1 MDNDI
6 QCRICLEKV
15 EGEYIIPCNCSSGNF
30 HIDCFLKW
38 INVSQNTHCEVCL
51 GKYNYIQVNK
61 RYNCKA
67 IAIFILSSNCIQSIC
82 FFWLYYFFIW
92 CLNFFCY

>member
-1 MDNDI
+1 MTEDNI
-6 QCRICLEKV
+6 CRICLDNVQSNIVK
-15 EGEYIIPCNCSSGNF
+15 PCLCTNGYF

-67 IAIFILSSNCIQSIC
+67 IVIFILSSNCIQSIC
-82 FFWLYYFFIW
+82 FFGCII
-92 CLNFFCY
+92 